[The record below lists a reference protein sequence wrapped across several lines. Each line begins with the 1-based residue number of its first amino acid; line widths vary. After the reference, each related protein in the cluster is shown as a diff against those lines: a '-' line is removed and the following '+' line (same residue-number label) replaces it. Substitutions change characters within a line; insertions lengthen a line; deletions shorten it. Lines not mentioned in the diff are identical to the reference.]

1 MEKNKPFEQ
10 IAAKYQ
16 LSNESAKYFLSRIQ
30 KSFKKEKPPQPLIL
44 EFMNRQKF
52 KTLPNPHQVATLMYD
67 AGVWAYPMHAAP
79 PAIETEADLFALQR
93 SPAKT
98 GRPKRRSSSPADAS

>member
-1 MEKNKPFEQ
+1 MPAFGPVKRSELIRYLRLLGLTGPYAGGKHQFMHR
-10 IAAKYQ
+10 A
-16 LSNESAKYFLSRIQ
+16 SNTL
-30 KSFKKEKPPQPLIL
+30 
-44 EFMNRQKF
+44 
-52 KTLPNPHQVATLMYD
+52 TLPNPHQVATLMFD